1 MKEEVKKIRVEMSA
15 SDEVGTNVFEGKGV
29 LAFVFNDEGL
39 HLIANGAIN
48 YLDMAMAMHEDRE
61 EMFDKMMRAMNMVNA
76 EINKEDIFAQLIRRG
91 IDGLLDEAKKE
102 GRVVDIED
110 MMKTGGNG
118 GVKQ

>member
-1 MKEEVKKIRVEMSA
+1 MKEEVKKIHVEMSA
-15 SDEVGTNVFEGKGV
+15 SDEVGTSVFEGKGV

-39 HLIANGAIN
+39 HLIANGAID

-76 EINKEDIFAQLIRRG
+76 EKKKEDIFAQLIRG